1 MKSLEKVR
9 QYLEEDN
16 DRWDREALLHLRQYL
31 EEAESVDVKE
41 LVSLYGKMRGL
52 GVHGPS
58 QQQLSR
64 HLWGDVLEDLVS
76 IVLQRAIDES
86 DAPGFY
92 RLGGTT
98 VEGWRFDQVVWTVG
112 EKPAPC
118 CIVECKTIP
127 YASYFASAL
136 GKSLLTNLELRF
148 TCSRPAFML
157 VAGEGIWRPSRRKL
171 THLLRVTAGSELSL
185 DFRVFTVRN
194 GTPNDDLAAFKCAV
208 ARHLQAWQENRDR
221 RSVG

>member
-1 MKSLEKVR
+1 VKSLEKVR
-9 QYLEEDN
+9 QYLREVDN
-16 DRWDREALLHLRQYL
+16 ARDREALSRLKQYL
-31 EEAESVDVKE
+31 EEAENADVKE

-52 GVHGPS
+52 GVLGPS

-86 DAPGFY
+86 DAPGFF
-92 RLGGTT
+92 RLGDTT
-98 VEGWRFDQVVWTVG
+98 VEGWRFDQVVWTTG
-112 EKPAPC
+112 GKPVPC

-136 GKSLLTNLELRF
+136 GKSLLTNLELRPSY
-148 TCSRPAFML
+148 SRPAFML
-157 VAGEGIWRPSRRKL
+157 VAGEGIWMPGNRKL
-171 THLLRVTAGSELSL
+171 TQLQRMTAGSGLSL

-194 GTPNDDLAAFKCAV
+194 GTPDDDLASFKLAV
-208 ARHLQAWQENRDR
+208 ARHLQAWQEEPGPR
-221 RSVG
+221 